1 MSDELVEAVARAL
14 WEAQCDHWMHYR
26 GQISE
31 LCNYDQLGPSKQGEV
46 AREARAAIAVVIE
59 RCAKVAD
66 AAEKIQKNEKAWI
79 ACTFIGAAIRKLG
92 ESE

>member
-59 RCAKVAD
+59 RCAEVVA
-66 AAEKIQKNEKAWI
+66 AFPGVQRS
-79 ACTFIGAAIRKLG
+79 IRKLG

>member
-1 MSDELVEAVARAL
+1 MTDLVEDVARVL

-31 LCNYDQLGPSKQGEV
+31 LCEYDQLGHSKQGEL

-59 RCAKVAD
+59 RCAD
-66 AAEKIQKNEKAWI
+66 AVNGLAYGDAVD
-79 ACTFIGAAIRKLG
+79 AIRKLG
-92 ESE
+92 ESDAALGEKTP